1 MHFIKILVLL
11 INRNRVQ
18 IQRKWLTL
26 PLLFLFP
33 FIIIGMVFV
42 IIVSF
47 LLPNESQPI
56 QLGLVDN
63 DQSEE
68 TQLLLEMMTE
78 ASELGSYI
86 QIDSMNENEAV
97 QAVENNQLS
106 SYIIFPEY
114 FTKHLYQGVSVELP
128 VIGNANQPIRSQMIN
143 ELIESVARHIRSS
156 QANVLTINHYAKEMQ
171 LSDQERNAL
180 VFEQFKEF
188 VFYTI
193 GRDRIINEEQ
203 LINQATN
210 NPLSYFS
217 LAGWFV
223 VLTIWMLLMYML
235 LYKEERKKMQQRLA
249 LYGVSE
255 LQQIV
260 AKVITSGLFVFPLA
274 IGLFFII
281 QPFVQWEIQGLGIW
295 RILLISG
302 MYSIGFLIGLAII
315 ERIIASYRLQLLIQ
329 SFYTIA
335 ILLLSGAIVP
345 TIYFPQEI
353 QKGLT
358 LVFSSEAFH
367 WLQEIML
374 TNRSFVDILPL
385 LGMMVASIFILLGFS
400 AIKERLR

>member
-281 QPFVQWEIQGLGIW
+281 QPLVQWEIQGLGIW

>member
-1 MHFIKILVLL
+1 MHFIKILLLL

-193 GRDRIINEEQ
+193 GRDRIINEQQ

-223 VLTIWMLLMYML
+223 VLTIWMFLMYML

-329 SFYTIA
+329 TFYTIA

-374 TNRSFVDILPL
+374 KNRSFVDILPL

>member
-1 MHFIKILVLL
+1 
-11 INRNRVQ
+11 
-18 IQRKWLTL
+18 
-26 PLLFLFP
+26 
-33 FIIIGMVFV
+33 MVFV

-193 GRDRIINEEQ
+193 GRDRIINEQQ

-223 VLTIWMLLMYML
+223 VLTIWMFLMYML

-329 SFYTIA
+329 TFYTIA

-374 TNRSFVDILPL
+374 KNRSFVDILPL

>member
-1 MHFIKILVLL
+1 M
-11 INRNRVQ
+11 Q

-193 GRDRIINEEQ
+193 GRDRIINEQQ

-223 VLTIWMLLMYML
+223 VLTIWMFLMYML

-281 QPFVQWEIQGLGIW
+281 QPFVQREIQGLGIW

-329 SFYTIA
+329 TFYTIA

>member
-1 MHFIKILVLL
+1 M
-11 INRNRVQ
+11 Q

-281 QPFVQWEIQGLGIW
+281 QPLVQWEIQGLGIW

>member
-1 MHFIKILVLL
+1 MHFIKILLLL

-193 GRDRIINEEQ
+193 GRDRIINEQQ

-223 VLTIWMLLMYML
+223 VLTIWMFLMYML

-281 QPFVQWEIQGLGIW
+281 QPFVQREIQGLGIW

-329 SFYTIA
+329 TFYTIA

>member
-97 QAVENNQLS
+97 QAVKNNQLS